1 MKYSKVFLI
10 LRILALNVPK
20 WIVPTATAHVGLP
33 RSVSAAGNDVWE
45 YDDINLE
52 RGGAGLGFS
61 IAGGTDNPHIS
72 NDNSIF
78 ITKIIDGGA
87 AAQDGRLKV
96 RDARSIICWSKNY
109 LHWSLPTIDTF
120 PLYFIEIEFFVTK
133 KVHLLTKYE

>member
-1 MKYSKVFLI
+1 MYTSVPGLN
-10 LRILALNVPK
+10 NVP
-20 WIVPTATAHVGLP
+20 ATHPPQRPVASRPEPPAPVAPPPVHHVGLP
-33 RSVSAAGNDVWE
+33 RSVSAAGNEVWE

-96 RDARSIICWSKNY
+96 RVPHFSIQNQIMVFEATVADSDPKLDHFN
-109 LHWSLPTIDTF
+109 L
-120 PLYFIEIEFFVTK
+120 VT
-133 KVHLLTKYE
+133 

>member
-1 MKYSKVFLI
+1 M
-10 LRILALNVPK
+10 
-20 WIVPTATAHVGLP
+20 
-33 RSVSAAGNDVWE
+33 SAAGNEVWE

-96 RDARSIICWSKNY
+96 RDARSIICKSKRIFY
-109 LHWSLPTIDTF
+109 QSQPTID
-120 PLYFIEIEFFVTK
+120 FFLIRFK
-133 KVHLLTKYE
+133 GGFMI